1 MHADMKYEVN
11 MKLEVR
17 MDELFYKIDPQHYE
31 EYFTMENRKKV
42 LYVRLDKYLY
52 VTVHDTLLLYQK
64 LSRKL
69 KEWVF

>member
-1 MHADMKYEVN
+1 
-11 MKLEVR
+11 MKLDGT
-17 MDELFYKIDPQHYE
+17 MDDLFYNIDPQHYE